1 MTDQQPFQPL
11 GPPPAADA
19 PPPAPPSEPPP
30 GTQPDVPFWGYL
42 DLAVF
47 IGMAIPCLLLGMGL
61 VRLLEVVARFHPD
74 NRAAEQLPG
83 QFVGYVLMFAGLRL
97 LFRWQYGR
105 PFWRSL
111 GWTALRMPLLLVVI
125 AGLLTAFG
133 VSGVSVL
140 LQTPNTSN
148 PMTQMLQDRASVILI
163 AIFGVTLGPLFEEL
177 AFRGFLQPL
186 LVRSLGAVPGVLLAS
201 LPFGLLHFQEYGNS
215 WRHVVLISL
224 AGAAF
229 GAMRHLTGSTR
240 ASTLMHASY
249 NALFFFALLAQRGQA
264 PHS

>member
-1 MTDQQPFQPL
+1 MTEHQPFHPL
-11 GPPPAADA
+11 GPPPAADPATPEPAA
-19 PPPAPPSEPPP
+19 PPPS
-30 GTQPDVPFWGYL
+30 PDPETPFWSYT
-42 DLAVF
+42 DLALF
-47 IGMAIPCLLLGMGL
+47 AGLALPCLLLGIG
-61 VRLLEVVARFHPD
+61 VIRLLEAVFRFHP
-74 NRAAEQLPG
+74 RIRSAELLPG
-83 QFVGYVLMFAGLRL
+83 QFLGYVLMFASLML

-111 GWTALRMPLLLVVI
+111 GWTASRVPPLLVVL

-133 VSGVSVL
+133 VAGLSL
-140 LQTPNTSN
+140 LMNTPSTSN
-148 PMTQMLQDRASVILI
+148 PMTQMLEDPKSVVMV
-163 AIFGVTLGPLFEEL
+163 AIFGVTLAPMFEEL

-186 LVRSLGAVPGVLLAS
+186 LARSLGPVPGILLAAI
-201 LPFGLLHFQEYGNS
+201 PFGLLHFQEYGNS

-229 GAMRHLTGSTR
+229 GVVRQLTGSTR

-249 NALFFFALLAQRGQA
+249 NALFFFALLAQRGQI